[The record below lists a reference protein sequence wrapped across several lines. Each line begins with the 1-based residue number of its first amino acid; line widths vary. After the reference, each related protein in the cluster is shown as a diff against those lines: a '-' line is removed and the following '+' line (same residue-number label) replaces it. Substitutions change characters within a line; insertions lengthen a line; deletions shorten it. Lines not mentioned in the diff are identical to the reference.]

1 MAQRFIACDREQS
14 FLMPPDVRE
23 WLPEDHFAWFVL
35 EAVESMDLDAFYAVY
50 RADGRARPAFDPAM
64 MVALILY
71 AYARGTRS
79 SRAIERACIED
90 IAFRVI
96 AAQSKP
102 DHATVARFVECH
114 QDALADVFGQ
124 VLGVCARAGLVGL
137 NIVAIDGSKIAANAS
152 REANRDYERL
162 AREVIE
168 DARQIDAEED
178 EQFGDRRGDQLPPEL
193 ATSGGRKAWFKV
205 ARRWLDDQRADEAAP
220 IPRDR
225 DKRVREAKRRM
236 DEQLFT
242 EMRAEQ
248 AYQRYRARGKDR
260 RGGRLGPN
268 TIPKPYIAPPVSPGE
283 INTTDPDSR
292 MVKGQHQFIQ
302 GYNAQAAINEQQIV
316 IAAEIEVVSP
326 DFGHLERTLGA
337 ARRELQEV
345 GISELPKT
353 VLADSGYWHTEQ
365 MQRLAA
371 EGIPVLIRP
380 DSGLRTTPR
389 PGWNGGIY
397 DFMRGVLSSEHG
409 KALYRQRQHL
419 IESLFGSIKHNR
431 GFKQFHRRGRAAVRT
446 EWRLITATHNLLK
459 LHPHQIATA
468 GPARPP
474 PGGRRPPARRFT
486 ATCRRRSLQRT

>member
-14 FLMPPDVRE
+14 FLMPPDIRD

-35 EAVESMDLDAFYAVY
+35 DAVDEMELEAFYGAY
-50 RADGRARPAFDPAM
+50 RADGRSRPAFDPAM

-90 IAFRVI
+90 IAYRVI
-96 AAQSKP
+96 AAQRKP
-102 DHATVARFVECH
+102 DHATIARFVERH
-114 QDALADVFGQ
+114 QDALAGVFGK
-124 VLGVCARAGLVGL
+124 VLGLCAKAGLVGL

-168 DARQIDAEED
+168 DARRIDAEED
-178 EQFGDRRGDQLPPEL
+178 ERYGDRRGDELPPEL
-193 ATSGGRKAWFKV
+193 ATSGGRQQWFKV
-205 ARRWLDDQRADEAAP
+205 ARRWLDDERAEQAAP

-225 DKRVREAKRRM
+225 AKRVRDAQRRLE
-236 DEQLFT
+236 EQRLT
-242 EMRAEQ
+242 ELRAEQ

-268 TIPKPYIAPPVSPGE
+268 TIPKPYVTPEVPPGE

-302 GYNAQAAINEQQIV
+302 GYNAQAATNEHQIV

-326 DFGHLERTLGA
+326 DFGHLERTLNA
-337 ARRELQEV
+337 ARRELQAAGV
-345 GISELPKT
+345 TELPK
-353 VLADSGYWHTEQ
+353 VVVADSGYWHTEQ

-371 EGIPVLIRP
+371 EGIPVLIPP
-380 DSGLRTTPR
+380 DSGLRTSPR
-389 PGWNGGIY
+389 PGWTGGIY
-397 DFMRGVLSSEHG
+397 DFMRAVLATEHG
-409 KALYRQRQHL
+409 KALYHQRQHL
-419 IESLFGSIKHNR
+419 IESLFGNTKHNR
-431 GFKQFHRRGRAAVRT
+431 GLRQFHRRGRAAVRT

-459 LHPHQIATA
+459 LHTHQIAT
-468 GPARPP
+468 
-474 PGGRRPPARRFT
+474 T
-486 ATCRRRSLQRT
+486 AA

>member
-35 EAVESMDLDAFYAVY
+35 DAVEAMELDAFYVVY
-50 RADGRARPAFDPAM
+50 RADGRSRPAFDPAM

-79 SRAIERACIED
+79 SRAIERACVED

-96 AAQSKP
+96 AAQRKP
-102 DHATVARFVECH
+102 DHATIARFVERH
-114 QDALADVFGQ
+114 QQALAGVFGE
-124 VLGVCARAGLVGL
+124 VLTLCARAGLVGL

-162 AREVIE
+162 ARELIE
-168 DARQIDAEED
+168 DARRIDAEED
-178 EQFGDRRGDQLPPEL
+178 ERFGDRRGHELPPEL
-193 ATSGGRKAWFKV
+193 ATSGGRQAWFKV
-205 ARRWLDDQRADEAAP
+205 ARRWLDDQRAEEAAP

-225 DKRVREAKRRM
+225 AKRVREAKRRM

-268 TIPKPYIAPPVSPGE
+268 TIPKPYVPPPAPPGE

-302 GYNAQAAINEQQIV
+302 GYNAQAAANEHQIV

-326 DFGHLERTLGA
+326 DFGHLERTLTA
-337 ARRELQEV
+337 ARRELEAAGV
-345 GISELPKT
+345 TELPK
-353 VLADSGYWHTEQ
+353 VVVADSGYWHTEQ

-389 PGWNGGIY
+389 PGWKGGIY
-397 DFMRGVLSSEHG
+397 DFMRNVLASEHG
-409 KALYRQRQHL
+409 QALYRQRQHL

-431 GFKQFHRRGRAAVRT
+431 GIKQFHRRGRAAVRT
-446 EWRLITATHNLLK
+446 EWRLITATHNLSK
-459 LHPHQIATA
+459 LHQHQIATA
-468 GPARPP
+468 A
-474 PGGRRPPARRFT
+474 A
-486 ATCRRRSLQRT
+486 